1 MITIDLFHF
10 DKQKSGA
17 LLKKWIKDMGLTQHH
32 AAEMTSIHPD
42 TLQNCLSGR
51 IQDIKF
57 EIVFKLAVITGHTV
71 DDYIREMLDG
81 EDAAFYCRAVPD
93 APVDPAATPPVPITE
108 IAMLEAAHEKELTL
122 ISQVYERQLERM
134 EKLQDQRI
142 DDLKEE
148 IRALKAELKA
158 K

>member
-1 MITIDLFHF
+1 MLTIDVFHF

-32 AAEMTSIHPD
+32 AAEMTNIHID

-71 DDYIREMLDG
+71 DDYIKEMLDG
-81 EDAAFYCRAVPD
+81 EDVAFYCRAVPD
-93 APVDPAATPPVPITE
+93 IPVDPVATPPAPITE
-108 IAMLEAAHEKELTL
+108 IAMLDAAHEKELAFL
-122 ISQVYERQLERM
+122 SQVYERQIDRIAKIHE
-134 EKLQDQRI
+134 QRI
-142 DDLKEE
+142 ADLKED
-148 IRALKAELKA
+148 IRALKEELKR
-158 K
+158 